1 MCKKELPK
9 FYTVKQAAKITG
21 WSIPTIR
28 NRIREIPKQLK
39 DSYVQKIDGYNN
51 KPQTYICEHQVN
63 LWAAEKQ
70 EKIYKKEPP
79 IVVYPYKEERE
90 EQMKEEEVKDVKSDS
105 RITTFTDKKLGSI
118 RAMEIEGEPWF
129 VGKDVATA
137 LGYANP
143 QKAVR
148 THVDDDDKGVTEMGT
163 PGGKQEISII
173 NESGLY
179 SLILS
184 SKLPQAKEFKRWVTA
199 EVLPSIRKHGGYI
212 EGQETLSDDEL
223 IAKALIVAQSK
234 IEEKNKQISEM
245 QPKVEYLDSIVAS
258 DKTMKVT
265 EIAKYY
271 GMSARLFNSL
281 LHECGIQYKSCGL
294 WNLYEKYQ
302 DKGYALVVTGF
313 NRFGEPYQSLEW
325 TQKGKTFVYNELAG
339 RGINP
344 LSMN

>member
-1 MCKKELPK
+1 M
-9 FYTVKQAAKITG
+9 
-21 WSIPTIR
+21 
-28 NRIREIPKQLK
+28 
-39 DSYVQKIDGYNN
+39 
-51 KPQTYICEHQVN
+51 
-63 LWAAEKQ
+63 
-70 EKIYKKEPP
+70 
-79 IVVYPYKEERE
+79 
-90 EQMKEEEVKDVKSDS
+90 
-105 RITTFTDKKLGSI
+105 
-118 RAMEIEGEPWF
+118 
-129 VGKDVATA
+129 
-137 LGYANP
+137 
-143 QKAVR
+143 
-148 THVDDDDKGVTEMGT
+148 
-163 PGGKQEISII
+163 
-173 NESGLY
+173 
-179 SLILS
+179 
-184 SKLPQAKEFKRWVTA
+184 
-199 EVLPSIRKHGGYI
+199 
-212 EGQETLSDDEL
+212 SDDEL

>member
-39 DSYVQKIDGYNN
+39 DSYVQRIDGYNN

-70 EKIYKKEPP
+70 EKISKKEPP

-118 RAMEIEGEPWF
+118 RAMEIDNEPWF
-129 VGKDVATA
+129 VGKDVAQA
-137 LGYANP
+137 LGYVDTD
-143 QKAVR
+143 KAIR
-148 THVDDDDKGVTEMGT
+148 KHVDEDDKLTRQIGGSGQKREMT
-163 PGGKQEISII
+163 II